1 MTIYDLIKEIKY
13 LNPNILMNLDNISVN
28 SNAENELFCDV
39 NPEKLRLPEGFYY
52 NEKNGITNKHN
63 TYTGEYL
70 SIAVKPLEK
79 ITKPYYNWMR
89 TPVMVKDNGTDIG
102 FYELI
107 NKITALNPG
116 VNITVNDPMFNTDA
130 YDRVY
135 CSVDVKSLK
144 LPEGF
149 YYNDKNGIT
158 NKHNSNG
165 SYLTIEFSNK
175 IDEIDVP
182 MSPQKFYNN
191 SIREMVKE
199 DDTKDYDLFSL
210 RKALVDLN
218 QGLTFDIGKPNV
230 VSNWDSTLFCDLKD
244 VKNLKL
250 PDGFVYDKVKNRITN
265 KHTTKTGSYLS
276 IDLEDR
282 TEQLIPKSGAA
293 TFASAIF
300 MSESQIEKQYAKS
313 PRLKDLYSSLILTHS
328 KSQTSPQTFYDAI
341 AKLNPNKDI
350 TFGKD
355 DNTEM
360 FIKSKSE
367 KSLKSKIQNLLDF
380 VLRKPQE
387 LVLPDGYERVS
398 KNEVVNTFTGQ
409 TFSLT
414 RLTML
419 NQNMAYSKKELSE
432 IGLNKV
438 NNNSINL

>member
-1 MTIYDLIKEIKY
+1 MTIYDVIKEIKY
-13 LNPNILMNLDNISVN
+13 LNPNVFLNIDDNKVN
-28 SNAENELFCDV
+28 SNAENELFCEV

-70 SIAVKPLEK
+70 SIAVRPLQE
-79 ITKPYYNWMR
+79 ITKPYYNWLR
-89 TPVMVKDNGTDIG
+89 SPVMVKDEGADIG

-107 NKITALNPG
+107 NKIIALNPG
-116 VNITVNDPMFNTDA
+116 VDITVNDPMFKPDA
-130 YDRVY
+130 YDKVY

-158 NKHNSNG
+158 NKHNCKG
-165 SYLTIEFSNK
+165 SYLSITFSNEK
-175 IDEIDVP
+175 DLGDVP
-182 MSPQKFYNN
+182 LSPQKFYNN

-199 DDTKDYDLFSL
+199 DETKEHDLFSL
-210 RKALVDLN
+210 RKALKDLN
-218 QGLTFDIGKPNV
+218 PGLDFDIGRPDI
-230 VSNWDSTLFCDLKD
+230 VSNWETALFCNLKD
-244 VKNLKL
+244 IKNLKL
-250 PDGFVYDKVKNRITN
+250 PEGFVYYKDKNRITN
-265 KHTTKTGSYLS
+265 KHNTKSGNYIS

-282 TEQLIPKSGAA
+282 TEKLIPKTGAA

-300 MSESQIEKQYAKS
+300 MSEAQIEKEYANS

-328 KSQTSPQTFYDAI
+328 KTQNSPHTFYDALV
-341 AKLNPNKDI
+341 KLNPNKDI
-350 TFGKD
+350 SFGKD

-360 FIKSKSE
+360 FVKTKSE
-367 KSLKSKIQNLLDF
+367 KSLKSKIKNVIDF

-414 RLTML
+414 RLTIL
-419 NQNMAYSKKELSE
+419 NQNMAFGKKELLDF
-432 IGLNKV
+432 GLNKV
-438 NNNSINL
+438 NNNTLSL